1 MYRFPGW
8 YILYAL
14 SFGWCAGVIV
24 HVSEIQPSNLWWII
38 CLILIAATF
47 HVKSTVLVTFALV
60 AGYSHAYLYHHIV
73 FGPDERDA
81 RAYVFDT
88 QAEEIR
94 GVQGVI
100 ISKPLI
106 SGSSHEFHIEEE
118 GTQRKIVVRMG
129 VKKCTCDPEYGDVV
143 EVTGT
148 VSYGAEKYF
157 KKRIFIELRA
167 QTYKETGVDKSLWS
181 QLVRTLY
188 GMRVGMVERID
199 TLYSEPRS
207 NLLSG
212 LIIEGG
218 ASMPADLKKQFS
230 IAGLSHIVA
239 LSGFN
244 VAIVIE
250 AVFFVLAMAQRKTR
264 IFVGMGFI
272 ILFGIMTGL
281 SSPIIRASIMSVIK
295 VVGQLLYKRYHALRA
310 LIVSGMVMVWFNP
323 LYLTEDISFQLSIA
337 ATLGL
342 IAGNEIISSWLEKLP
357 HWMCIGRGR
366 IRETLSTT
374 LSAQIFVTPLI
385 AAYMGTFSVIA
396 PLSNTLALPAV
407 PFAMLF
413 GFISLCVSYIPGIGM
428 VMAGLMIFFADLLLR
443 YLLLVAKFTSSLPFA
458 SIRIQ
463 LSLTVA
469 IAVIC
474 LTGILLIYLHERR
487 RRSMS

>member
-1 MYRFPGW
+1 MTLVRMCL
-8 YILYAL
+8 ILRENIR
-14 SFGWCAGVIV
+14 SVRGVIV
-24 HVSEIQPSNLWWII
+24 
-38 CLILIAATF
+38 
-47 HVKSTVLVTFALV
+47 
-60 AGYSHAYLYHHIV
+60 
-73 FGPDERDA
+73 
-81 RAYVFDT
+81 
-88 QAEEIR
+88 
-94 GVQGVI
+94 
-100 ISKPLI
+100 SKPLI
-106 SGSSHEFHIEEE
+106 SGVSHEFHVEEK
-118 GTQRKIVVRMG
+118 GTQRKMVVRMG
-129 VKKCTCDPEYGDVV
+129 VKKCDCDPEYGDIV
-143 EVTGT
+143 EVKGT
-148 VSYGAEKYF
+148 ANYGAEKYF
-157 KKRIFIELRA
+157 KKGIFIELRA
-167 QTYKETGVDKSLWS
+167 QTYKEVGVEKGFWVR
-181 QLVRTLY
+181 LVRTLY
-188 GMRVGMVERID
+188 RMRVEIVERVD
-199 TLYSEPRS
+199 TLYTEPRS

-250 AVFFVLAMAQRKTR
+250 AVFFVLAMAKRKTR

-272 ILFGIMTGL
+272 VVFGIMTGL

-310 LIVSGMVMVWFNP
+310 LIVSGMVMVWWNP

-357 HWMCIGRGR
+357 HWMYIGQGR
-366 IRETLSTT
+366 IGETLSTT

-396 PLSNTLALPAV
+396 PLSNTLVLPAV

-413 GFISLCVSYIPGIGM
+413 GFISICISYIPGIGM
-428 VMAGLMIFFADLLLR
+428 IMSGLVIFFADLLLR
-443 YLLLVAKFTSSLPFA
+443 YLLLVAKFTSLLPFA

-463 LSLTVA
+463 LSLSIA
-469 IAVIC
+469 IAVMC
-474 LTGILLIYLHERR
+474 LTGVFVIYLHERR